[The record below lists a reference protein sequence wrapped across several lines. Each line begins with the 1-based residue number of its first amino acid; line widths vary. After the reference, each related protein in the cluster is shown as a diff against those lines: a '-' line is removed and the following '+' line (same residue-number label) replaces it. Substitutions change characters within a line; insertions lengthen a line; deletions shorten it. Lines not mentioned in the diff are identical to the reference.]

1 MNKPCLLAF
10 VDDLF
15 FQSRIQG
22 IAGGKRMDFYFATQG
37 EQLSQLAKTLAP
49 SMIIIDL
56 SGLDSEWLFKH
67 ISEIRNTRPH
77 LPIIAFIAHVQE
89 AVRERAEKYGCNY
102 IFTKSELLKK
112 LPDRIE
118 KILRGGL

>member
-1 MNKPCLLAF
+1 
-10 VDDLF
+10 
-15 FQSRIQG
+15 
-22 IAGGKRMDFYFATQG
+22 MDFYFATQG